1 MKMGR
6 YSKTQYVRK
15 EKPQAN
21 PLWRGVGCI
30 IMVALPMVTF
40 GLTLLSMPPLIA
52 TGLVPLQLEGFVNF
66 PAWVFK
72 VRSLSD
78 VAGFI
83 RGIDNLWLGIIVFFV
98 IMLLLSGIFS
108 LIYVAVLQV
117 IGPPRYSEKDAPP
130 SREKA
135 KPYRR

>member
-1 MKMGR
+1 MGR

-15 EKPQAN
+15 EKPQGN

-30 IMVALPMVTF
+30 IMVGLPLITF
-40 GLTLLSMPPLIA
+40 GLTILSMAPLVA
-52 TGLVPLQLEGFVNF
+52 SGLMPMQLLGYINF

-72 VRSLSD
+72 VRGLSD
-78 VAGFI
+78 AAIFI
-83 RGIDNLWLGIIVFFV
+83 RGIDNLYLGLIVFF
-98 IMLLLSGIFS
+98 IILILISGIAS
-108 LIYVAVLQV
+108 LIYVSVLQV

-130 SREKA
+130 STHKA